1 MGTLLG
7 SYIIQTYTTMM
18 FGMTLGGVEHL
29 QHSSQPA
36 PGCRNC
42 CYFVTKEIKSLF
54 SCRLEE
60 YQSDNEEDRD
70 AEDGG
75 DGDYCTD
82 ELCPL
87 GIVYFDLIILEGE
100 GRGRRDERGSRKG
113 GRSLMNE

>member
-1 MGTLLG
+1 M
-7 SYIIQTYTTMM
+7 
-18 FGMTLGGVEHL
+18 EHL
-29 QHSSQPA
+29 QPFSQPA

-42 CYFVTKEIKSLF
+42 CYFVTEEIKSLF

-60 YQSDNEEDRD
+60 YQSDDEEDRD

-75 DGDYCTD
+75 DGDDCTE

-100 GRGRRDERGSRKG
+100 GRGKEERGSR
-113 GRSLMNE
+113 RRTLSLMNGIMTE